1 MSAADTRTPDPLWA
15 DLQGHNLIEASAGT
29 GKTFTIAGLYL
40 RLVVEAERRVS
51 EILVVTFT
59 EAATEELRER
69 IRDRLESARA
79 AVAAGSSD
87 DHFLGALLER
97 LGDLRRADLLLQRA
111 VQSFDQAAIHTIHG
125 FCQRALADHAFES
138 GRPFDVQLLPDQ
150 EPLLQEVCSDFWRR
164 ETHGADADFV
174 AHLRD
179 NGLSP
184 EDLASRLR
192 PYLGKPDLA
201 VRPPDTVEGCDAAPD
216 RYRRAYAEAR
226 RLWNEGAE
234 SIRDRLLEAL
244 PGLNANQYSRDKV
257 EGWLDGL
264 QEVLATEDPPPGGV
278 KEPQK
283 LGATALEKGTKKGHE
298 TPAHPFFGAFD
309 ELLEASEALA
319 GCLDF
324 RRREFLRRALEYA
337 WEELPRRKADR
348 RVQSFDDLLLNLD
361 RALAGPGGDG
371 LAEALRRRHP
381 VALIDEFQ
389 DTDPTQYRILR
400 RVYAGTGGP
409 LFLVGDPKQAIYAF
423 RGADVFAYLEAKTD
437 VEADPRGGAYSLP
450 RNWRSTP
457 ALVDAFNALF
467 RPAHPPFWF
476 EAIPYQ
482 PVEAAPKAHDALVL
496 PESFG
501 AEPFRWW
508 FLEGATETN
517 RKGEVKEKPK
527 SKGAAAEEAV
537 AATAAEIARLL
548 AAGRRNEAGLRTPD
562 GGWRPLGGG
571 DIAVLVRTHRHAQQ
585 VRAALG
591 ALGIAS
597 VEHSQTSVFHTAEAE
612 ALERVLLA
620 VADPQNEP
628 LARGALASPFHGYN
642 GEALH
647 ALAGDEAAWDRVL
660 DGFQGLHDRWRREG
674 FIPMFRQ
681 WLAHYGIRARM
692 LELPQGERRL
702 TNLLHLGELLQRQ
715 SVEARL
721 GPEGLLSW
729 LAGRRQAEGQAGGEE
744 QLRLESDENLVQ
756 LVTIHKSKGLEYPV
770 VFCPFLWDLPI
781 RKADGDLL
789 EFHDPGDG
797 NRLTLDL
804 GSADREEAEARF
816 REESLAES
824 LRLLYVA
831 VTRAAHRLYAVT
843 GRINQLERSALGYLL
858 HLSADRVR
866 GVHDPEAF
874 KEALKARG
882 EEDLRND
889 LRALTGAA
897 PRAFDVEDPDPE
909 PPEPDAAEAA
919 AAVASLAHRPFNRVL
934 PPDRFVT
941 SFSGLIRG
949 TEEERPA
956 FDLGEAAPAAPEA
969 PGAAE
974 EGIAAFPRGPRA
986 GSCLHAVM
994 EAVDFTAGPED
1005 WAPEVEGALRG
1016 FGFDAQR
1023 WTGTVTA
1030 MAEAATA
1037 TPLGG
1042 PLGEISLA
1050 DVAPEKR
1057 RDELE
1062 FYYPLARLEPEGL
1075 NRVLSDHGYRPGAA
1089 GPEQGAALAFR
1100 PLEGYL
1106 RGFIDLTFEVDGRY
1120 YLADYK
1126 SNRLGPTPAAYTPE
1140 ALAEAVHQHGYAL
1153 QYLLYTVAL
1162 HRFLGR
1168 HLPGYDYDRH
1178 LGGAYYLFLRGMDS
1192 RRGPGAGVYFDRPER
1207 GLIEALD
1214 ALFRGE
1220 T

>member
-1 MSAADTRTPDPLWA
+1 MSAAENRTPDPLWGE
-15 DLQGHNLIEASAGT
+15 LTGHNLIEASAGT

-40 RLVVEAERRVS
+40 RLVVEAERRVG

-69 IRDRLESARA
+69 IRDRLETARA
-79 AVAAGSSD
+79 AVAAGTSD
-87 DHFLGALLER
+87 DPFLAALLER
-97 LGDLRRADLLLQRA
+97 LPDLRRADLLLQRA

-125 FCQRALADHAFES
+125 FCQRALADHAFEG
-138 GRPFDVQLLPDQ
+138 GRPFDVELLPDQ
-150 EPLLQEVCSDFWRR
+150 EPLIQEVCNDFWRR

-174 AHLRD
+174 AHLRE
-179 NGLSP
+179 NRLSP
-184 EDLASRLR
+184 EDLAARLR

-201 VRPPDTVEGCDAAPD
+201 VRPPDPVEGCDAAPD
-216 RYRRAYAEAR
+216 RYRRAYAEVR
-226 RLWNEGAE
+226 RLWAEGAE
-234 SIRDRLLEAL
+234 SIRDRLMEAL

-264 QEVLATEDPPPGGV
+264 QEVLAAEDPPPGGI

-283 LGATALEKGTKKGHE
+283 LGATALKKGTKKGHE
-298 TPAHPFFGAFD
+298 TPEHPFFAAFD
-309 ELLEASEALA
+309 ELLEASASLA
-319 GCLDF
+319 DCLDF
-324 RRREFLRRALEYA
+324 RRREFLRRALDYA
-337 WEELPRRKADR
+337 WEELPRRKAAR

-400 RVYAGTGGP
+400 RVYAEAEGP

-423 RGADVFAYLEAKTD
+423 RGADVFAYLRAKGD
-437 VEADPRGGAYSLP
+437 VEDDARGGTYSLP

-482 PVEAAPKAHDALVL
+482 PVEPAPKAHDELVL
-496 PESFG
+496 PAGFG

-508 FLEGATETN
+508 FLEGTTETKKN
-517 RKGEVKEKPK
+517 GELKEKPR

-548 AAGRRNEAGLRTPD
+548 AAGRRGEAGLRGAKGD
-562 GGWRPLGGG
+562 WRPLSGG
-571 DIAVLVRTHRHAQQ
+571 DIAVLVRTHRQAQQ
-585 VRAALG
+585 LRAALG
-591 ALGIAS
+591 GLGIAS
-597 VEHSQTSVFHTAEAE
+597 VEHSQSSVFHTAEAE

-628 LARGALASPFHGYN
+628 LARGALASPFHGYT

-647 ALAGDEAAWDRVL
+647 ALAGDEEGWDRVM
-660 DGFQGLHDRWRREG
+660 DGFQALHDRWRGEG

-681 WLAHYGIRARM
+681 WLADHDVRTRI
-692 LELPQGERRL
+692 LDLPQGERRL

-715 SVEARL
+715 SVEANL

-729 LAGRRQAEGQAGGEE
+729 LAGRRQSGAQAGNEE

-843 GRINQLERSALGYLL
+843 GRINQLEQSALGYLL
-858 HLSADRVR
+858 HLPKEQAGEAR
-866 GVHDPEAF
+866 DPEAF
-874 KEALKARG
+874 KDALKARG

-889 LRALTGAA
+889 LRALTGAT
-897 PRAFDVEDPDPE
+897 PGAFAVEDHDPE
-909 PPEPDAAEAA
+909 TPKADVAETAEPATP
-919 AAVASLAHRPFNRVL
+919 LAQRSFAGGL

-956 FDLGEAAPAAPEA
+956 FDLGEAAPAAAEPE
-969 PGAAE
+969 GAA

-986 GSCLHAVM
+986 GDCLHAVM
-994 EAVDFTAGPED
+994 EAVDFTAAPED
-1005 WAPEVEGALRG
+1005 WEPEVAGALRG
-1016 FGFDAQR
+1016 FGFDAER

-1030 MAEAATA
+1030 MLEATAA

-1042 PLGEISLA
+1042 PLGDTGLGG
-1050 DVAPEKR
+1050 VAPGKR

-1062 FYYPLARLEPEGL
+1062 FYYPLARLGPEAL
-1075 NRVLSDHGYRPGAA
+1075 NRVLSDHGYPPGSAS
-1089 GPEQGAALAFR
+1089 PEQGAALAFR

-1126 SNRLGPTPAAYTPE
+1126 SNRLGPTPAAYTAE
-1140 ALAEAVHQHGYAL
+1140 AMAEAVHQHGYTL

-1162 HRFLGR
+1162 HRFLDR

-1178 LGGAYYLFLRGMDS
+1178 FGGAYYLFLRGMDP